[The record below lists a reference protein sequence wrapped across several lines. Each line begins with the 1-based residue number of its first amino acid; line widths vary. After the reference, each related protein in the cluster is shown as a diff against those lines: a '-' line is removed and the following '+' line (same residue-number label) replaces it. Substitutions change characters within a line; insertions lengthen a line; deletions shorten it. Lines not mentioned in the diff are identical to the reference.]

1 MGSLVLGSQPA
12 AKKYP
17 ALLRGVDVAELLG
30 EPIFQRGGVDV
41 IVTTAA
47 QTFAGGRFPD
57 VLGFLHGYGS
67 QAGRSMTEEL
77 RSSWVAAGGSAGDSW
92 EVIITEDD
100 RVAVRVPTVDLASF
114 DLAASS
120 GNAWG
125 FATGTTSSSTVGT
138 FQQVTAPDAW
148 KRGNQDLYVA
158 PNAITITDGVTAC
171 ALSTTTARVQAI
183 PTALRAS
190 TDSEDGLG
198 PVSSLERLDNFYSDS
213 PDFRIRWGVD
223 AAGRVWTS
231 YPSSV
236 SAVTWLATDAGL
248 AFRRLFGFTGSETV
262 STVLGRSILTAT
274 YPCPAVLVLYRG
286 MSRYQVS
293 TESIDGAVT
302 LADGRARGRHIGAS
316 TLHDVTYT
324 LRGPTSQLDQEG
336 QAVRAFWPS
345 SGRGQPLT
353 LWLDIGDPRRHRH
366 VEQLYSGEVVPE
378 FTSGYT
384 TQHLKGRIVGRVAAS
399 SSSTSTFGLDGA
411 RVRSSDVSVTI
422 AEEP

>member
-41 IVTTAA
+41 IVTPAA
-47 QTFAGGRFPD
+47 QTFSGGRFPD

-67 QAGRSMTEEL
+67 QTGRSMTEEL
-77 RSSWVAAGGSAGDSW
+77 RSSWVTAGGSPGDSW
-92 EVIITEDD
+92 EVIITGDD

-125 FATGTTSSSTVGT
+125 FATGTTNSSTVGT
-138 FQQVTAPDAW
+138 YQQVTAPDAW
-148 KRGNQDLYVA
+148 KRGNVDLYVA

-198 PVSSLERLDNFYSDS
+198 PVSSLERLDNFYADS

-223 AAGRVWTS
+223 AAGKVWTS

-236 SAVTWLATDAGL
+236 SAITWLATDAGL
-248 AFRRLFGFTGSETV
+248 AFRRFFGFTGEETV

-302 LADGRARGRHIGAS
+302 LANGRARGRHIGAS

-336 QAVRAFWPS
+336 QAVRAFWPA

-366 VEQLYSGEVVPE
+366 VEQLYSGEAVPE
-378 FTSGYT
+378 FSTAYT

>member
-77 RSSWVAAGGSAGDSW
+77 RSSWVAAGGSAGDAW

>member
-1 MGSLVLGSQPA
+1 MGALVLGSQPQ

-30 EPIFQRGGVDV
+30 EPIFQRGGIDV
-41 IVTTAA
+41 IVTPAA

-57 VLGFLHGYGS
+57 VLGWLNGYGS
-67 QAGRSMTEEL
+67 QTGRSMTEEL
-77 RSSWVAAGGSAGDSW
+77 RSSWVAAGGSPGDSW

-125 FATGTTSSSTVGT
+125 FATGSTSSSTVGT
-138 FQQVTAPDAW
+138 YQQVTAPDAW
-148 KRGNQDLYVA
+148 RRGNLDLYVA
-158 PNAITITDGVTAC
+158 PNAITITDGATAC

-198 PVSSLERLDNFYSDS
+198 PVSSLERLDNFYCDS

-248 AFRRLFGFTGSETV
+248 AFRRLFGFTGEETV

-366 VEQLYSGEVVPE
+366 IEQLYTGETVPE

>member
-41 IVTTAA
+41 IVTPAA

-67 QAGRSMTEEL
+67 QIGRSMTEEL
-77 RSSWVAAGGSAGDSW
+77 RSSWVTAGGSAGDSW

-125 FATGTTSSSTVGT
+125 FATGSTTSSTVGT

-148 KRGNQDLYVA
+148 RRGNLDLYVA

-198 PVSSLERLDNFYSDS
+198 PVSSLERLDNFYADS

-223 AAGRVWTS
+223 AAGKVWTS

-378 FTSGYT
+378 FSTAYT
-384 TQHLKGRIVGRVAAS
+384 TQHLKGRIVGRVASS

>member
-1 MGSLVLGSQPA
+1 MGALVLGSQPQ

-30 EPIFQRGGVDV
+30 EPIFQRGGIDV
-41 IVTTAA
+41 IVTPAA

-57 VLGFLHGYGS
+57 VLGWLNGYGS
-67 QAGRSMTEEL
+67 QTGRSMTEEL
-77 RSSWVAAGGSAGDSW
+77 RSSWVTAGGSPGDSW

-125 FATGTTSSSTVGT
+125 FATGSTSSSTVGT
-138 FQQVTAPDAW
+138 YQQVTAPDAW
-148 KRGNQDLYVA
+148 RRGNLDLYVA
-158 PNAITITDGVTAC
+158 PNAITITDGATAC

-198 PVSSLERLDNFYSDS
+198 PVSSLERLDNFYCDS

-248 AFRRLFGFTGSETV
+248 AFRRLFGFTGEETV

-366 VEQLYSGEVVPE
+366 IEQLYTGETVPE